1 MFIATNQYFYTVLLA
16 FILLVI
22 QYQIGIESYQIQ
34 ELCIW
39 LNDIG
44 LS

>member
-1 MFIATNQYFYTVLLA
+1 MFIATNQYFYSVLA

-34 ELCIW
+34 ELCI
-39 LNDIG
+39 
-44 LS
+44 